1 LFAVPY
7 AKILMGTTVATF
19 FFVPPFLISSFSGAA
34 LGLLLVA
41 RLQHTQVGK
50 KLGTLE

>member
-41 RLQHTQVGK
+41 RLKHTQVGK